1 MQSRITF
8 DTQLKITLT
17 IVCQI
22 FTFSKRDVLSRSPFF
37 NGPNNFLNPIALTW
51 MRYSTGLSLSL
62 YKAYTTIYSILN
74 LISSLKSYRDVHEK
88 IPMSKG

>member
-1 MQSRITF
+1 MHRLSNFYI
-8 DTQLKITLT
+8 LYKA
-17 IVCQI
+17 
-22 FTFSKRDVLSRSPFF
+22 VLSRSPFF
-37 NGPNNFLNPIALTW
+37 NGPNNFFTPIALTW

-74 LISSLKSYRDVHEK
+74 LISSLKSYRGVHEK